1 MNKKGGTGK
10 LVGLKKLW
18 KVAEV
23 HEDKAMNDQEE
34 LELMISAMK
43 AKIETFK

>member
-1 MNKKGGTGK
+1 MNKKVWKDK
-10 LVGLKKLW
+10 LVGLEKLK
-18 KVAEV
+18 KVAEF
-23 HEDKAMNDQEE
+23 HENKAIDDQEE

>member
-1 MNKKGGTGK
+1 MNKKVWSDK
-10 LVGLKKLW
+10 LKGLIKLK
-18 KVAEV
+18 KVAEF